1 MPTIIG
7 LLERLQA
14 SPLAVFIH
22 KTAWAFT
29 TLQVV
34 HVFAI
39 SLVIATIAMVDLRLL
54 GFASTKRPFAE
65 LSRRV
70 LPFTWAAFALAV
82 VAGGLLFISRA
93 TEYVGNT
100 MFWIKMFLIVLAGIN
115 MLVFYHE
122 ASKVL
127 GMEKPS
133 PIMPFQ
139 LAGLVIGLFGV
150 GYWLVQCRPLENRD
164 LLWLGFWS
172 KLLGPLLS
180 IYHVLRGDLPWV
192 FLPLVVVSDLVYLPL
207 FYLIGKRLGRY
218 SK

>member
-1 MPTIIG
+1 LPTIIG

-14 SPLAVFIH
+14 SSLAVFVH

-39 SLVIATIAMVDLRLL
+39 SLVIGTIAIVDLRLL

-82 VAGGLLFISRA
+82 IAGALLFISRA

-115 MLVFYHE
+115 MLVFE
-122 ASKVL
+122 FVTVRSVNEWNL
-127 GMEKPS
+127 DPKP
-133 PIMPFQ
+133 PLPAR
-139 LAGLVIGLFGV
+139 LAGGISIACWVLV
-150 GYWLVQCRPLENRD
+150 LVCGR
-164 LLWLGFWS
+164 
-172 KLLGPLLS
+172 
-180 IYHVLRGDLPWV
+180 
-192 FLPLVVVSDLVYLPL
+192 
-207 FYLIGKRLGRY
+207 LIGFTLPTE
-218 SK
+218 